1 MQDLK
6 SPAFLIVDEQPIS
19 LAEALKHLQSSGKL
33 QTFILDILRQRI
45 IEQELQTRDDLDINP
60 GVIEQSVIDFRL
72 QQQLTEPNKFQEWL
86 NSNGLDYPSFHKQVG
101 FGFKLEKLKAQ
112 ITQPRLQE
120 YFIEQ
125 KLFLDRVVL
134 SRLIV
139 TEQELAEELKSQI
152 LEGARFEQLVQEY
165 SITDDRILN
174 GMMGAV
180 SRGQLP
186 DPVRSVVDLA
196 SPGEVVG
203 PIKIEEWYC
212 LFRVEKFLPAE
223 LEGQLKQDLEN
234 QLFEQW
240 LGEKLQK
247 LNIKLQVNS

>member
-1 MQDLK
+1 MQDIT
-6 SPAFLIVDEQPIS
+6 SSAFLIVDEQPIS
-19 LAEALKHLQSSGKL
+19 LSQALKYLQSSGKL
-33 QTFILDILRQRI
+33 QNFILDILRQRI
-45 IEQELQTRDDLDINP
+45 IEQELQTRDDLTINP

-72 QQQLTEPNKFQEWL
+72 QQQLTDPNKFQEWL
-86 NSNGLDYPSFHKQVG
+86 NSNGLDYSSFHNQVG
-101 FGFKLEKLKAQ
+101 LSFKLEQLKAQ
-112 ITQPRLQE
+112 ITQPKLQE

-134 SRLIV
+134 SRIIV
-139 TEQELAEELKSQI
+139 TDKELAEELKSQI
-152 LEGARFEQLVQEY
+152 LEGARFDQLAQEY
-165 SITDDRILN
+165 SIADDRIVN

-186 DPVRSVVDLA
+186 DSVRALVDLA
-196 SPGEVVG
+196 SPGEVIG

-223 LEGQLKQDLEN
+223 LESQLKQELEN

-247 LNIKLQVNS
+247 LDIKLQVNS

>member
-1 MQDLK
+1 MQDIK
-6 SPAFLIVDEQPIS
+6 SPSFLIVDEQPVS
-19 LAEALKHLQSSGKL
+19 LAEALKYLQSSGKL

-45 IEQELQTRDDLDINP
+45 IEQEIQTRDDLDINP

-72 QQQLTEPNKFQEWL
+72 QQQLTDPNKFQEWL

-101 FGFKLEKLKAQ
+101 SGFKLEKLKAQ

-139 TEQELAEELKSQI
+139 NQKELAEELKSQI
-152 LEGARFEQLVQEY
+152 LEGARFEQLAQEY
-165 SITDDRILN
+165 SVTDDRIVN

-180 SRGQLP
+180 SRGQP
-186 DPVRSVVDLA
+186 DSVRALVDLA

-203 PIKIEEWYC
+203 PIEIEEWYC
-212 LFRVEKFLPAE
+212 LFRIEKFLPAE
-223 LEGQLKQDLEN
+223 LEGQPEARARKSA
-234 QLFEQW
+234 F
-240 LGEKLQK
+240 
-247 LNIKLQVNS
+247 